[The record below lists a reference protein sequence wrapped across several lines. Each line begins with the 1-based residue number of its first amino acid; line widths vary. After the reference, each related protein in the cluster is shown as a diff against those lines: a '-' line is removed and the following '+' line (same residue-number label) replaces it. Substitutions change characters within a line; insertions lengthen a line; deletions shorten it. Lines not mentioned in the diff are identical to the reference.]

1 MTTAASSSALPAAT
15 PAAVHLPR
23 EEDADEALAAAVA

>member
-1 MTTAASSSALPAAT
+1 MTTSASSSAVPAAT

-23 EEDADEALAAAVA
+23 EEDTDEVSAAVVA